1 LSVRVLS
8 RFFRRLCL
16 TYLQLAFDS
25 GKLRFFSLLAALQD
39 PQAFSRHLDP
49 VRNVKWV
56 VFVYAK
62 PPLAGPQ
69 QVVDYAGRYTHR
81 VAISNHRIV
90 GIEDGQVKL
99 KWRDYR
105 DNNQQKTMPLATD
118 ELTRRF
124 LLHVLPSGFHRIRYY
139 GFLGNRH
146 REQKVKHCRESRAM
160 APPSESSPAPAAP
173 QDYRDRYER
182 LTGRSLREC
191 PVCHRGRMITLRVLL
206 KVRSS
211 PASKH
216 SS

>member
-69 QVVDYAGRYTHR
+69 QVVDNAGR
-81 VAISNHRIV
+81 
-90 GIEDGQVKL
+90 
-99 KWRDYR
+99 
-105 DNNQQKTMPLATD
+105 
-118 ELTRRF
+118 
-124 LLHVLPSGFHRIRYY
+124 
-139 GFLGNRH
+139 
-146 REQKVKHCRESRAM
+146 
-160 APPSESSPAPAAP
+160 
-173 QDYRDRYER
+173 
-182 LTGRSLREC
+182 
-191 PVCHRGRMITLRVLL
+191 
-206 KVRSS
+206 
-211 PASKH
+211 
-216 SS
+216 